1 MKKTKYGVTSQLGR
15 IARARQS
22 ETRVNKFGEKIGATG
37 LSRREQMGAAQDMTF
52 VKFAKQRQKE
62 RTASKKSK
70 PVMGSRT
77 MYNKGGR
84 VMYKDGGMAKAKPC

>member
-1 MKKTKYGVTSQLGR
+1 MKKTKYGVTSQLAQ
-15 IARARQS
+15 IARAPRQP
-22 ETRVNKFGEKIGATG
+22 ETQVNKFGEKIGATG
-37 LSRREQMGAAQDMTF
+37 LSRREQMGAAQN
-52 VKFAKQRQKE
+52 
-62 RTASKKSK
+62 SKKSK

>member
-1 MKKTKYGVTSQLGR
+1 MRKTKYGVTSQLAQ
-15 IARARQS
+15 IAKVRQPQP
-22 ETRVNKFGEKIGATG
+22 RVNKLGEKIGATG
-37 LSRREQMGAAQDMTF
+37 LSHREQMGAAQDYSPLNMSY
-52 VKFAKQRQKE
+52 E
-62 RTASKKSK
+62 RTSKKKKSK

>member
-1 MKKTKYGVTSQLGR
+1 MKKTNKGYGVTNQLSQ
-15 IARARQS
+15 IAKARQP

-37 LSRREQMGAAQDMTF
+37 LSRREQMGAAQNLSLMDMSY
-52 VKFAKQRQKE
+52 QRTPK
-62 RTASKKSK
+62 KKSK